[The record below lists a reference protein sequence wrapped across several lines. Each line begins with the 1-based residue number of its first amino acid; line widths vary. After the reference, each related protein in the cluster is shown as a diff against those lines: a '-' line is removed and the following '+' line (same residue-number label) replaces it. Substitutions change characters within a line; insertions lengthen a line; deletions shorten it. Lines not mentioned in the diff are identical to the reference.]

1 MALHPPSGM
10 AEIRKCVSVSD
21 RSPHSGHRG
30 PGSAGPR
37 SCPQDS
43 AQEME
48 SSGRTHAFGF
58 QLESGK
64 CLIQTALRCFLF
76 KKDFTEVNASINY
89 LCNIS
94 QNWGVV
100 CGVDWRHSHSLR
112 TNNHSQRTES
122 TDWGPN
128 AQCHINYWAF
138 PPPFLESNHP
148 LSSFPVQFWCFCRN
162 QQLPTAKKSQPQK
175 CKAQAYP
182 VELSIWE
189 STSTGG
195 LCSWTEVRHGWA
207 WRITVVG
214 NLLTIVR
221 LTRQLEGETNQMT
234 TALRSSR
241 ISNLKKKGAFLL
253 I

>member
-1 MALHPPSGM
+1 MVLTGGIPTAWGQIIT
-10 AEIRKCVSVSD
+10 A
-21 RSPHSGHRG
+21 RG
-30 PGSAGPR
+30 PSQPTEAQMLSA
-37 SCPQDS
+37 
-43 AQEME
+43 
-48 SSGRTHAFGF
+48 T
-58 QLESGK
+58 
-64 CLIQTALRCFLF
+64 LIIEL
-76 KKDFTEVNASINY
+76 
-89 LCNIS
+89 
-94 QNWGVV
+94 
-100 CGVDWRHSHSLR
+100 
-112 TNNHSQRTES
+112 
-122 TDWGPN
+122 
-128 AQCHINYWAF
+128 

-162 QQLPTAKKSQPQK
+162 QRLPTAKKSQPQK